1 MNSVD
6 FVPNFLRFVGLTA
19 LQVLLFKQISL
30 SVGPYFNIFAYPLFI
45 ILLPLAAPTPLAIFL
60 GFLIGLCVDL
70 FYGTL
75 GVHAS
80 AGAFTGLFRT
90 FLLNALEPKGGYSGK
105 ELIPAPYYFDWQ
117 WFFYLS
123 GILMFLHCFWFFSVD
138 AFTFVYI
145 GGITLK
151 TLAGWAL
158 SMLFIAL
165 IVFLF
170 NPKR

>member
-6 FVPNFLRFVGLTA
+6 FGPNFLRFVGLTA

-60 GFLIGLCVDL
+60 GFLIGICVDL

-105 ELIPAPYYFDWQ
+105 ELIPAPYFFDWQ
-117 WFFYLS
+117 WFLS
-123 GILMFLHCFWFFSVD
+123 LSCIAISICLLRYSNTASYFF
-138 AFTFVYI
+138 
-145 GGITLK
+145 K
-151 TLAGWAL
+151 
-158 SMLFIAL
+158 FIS
-165 IVFLF
+165 
-170 NPKR
+170 